1 MEATSVSV
9 ATPYPAR
16 LEGHLERP
24 SRWLW
29 LVKWLLAVPH
39 YFVLA
44 FLWLAFAVL
53 SVIAFVAILF
63 TGRYPRGIFDF
74 NVGVMRWTWRVSF
87 YAFAANGTD
96 RYPPFT
102 LADVPDY
109 PARLAV
115 AYPAWQR
122 KGLPL
127 IGWWLVGIPQYLVAG
142 VFAGGG
148 CAMGWQMNGG
158 GSVSTGWPGLI
169 GLLVF
174 FGVVVLLFRGA
185 YPRSIFDF
193 VLGLNRWVL
202 RVGAYAALMTP
213 EYPPFRLDAGEV
225 DTAGLFV
232 PAALAADPSASA
244 QPREAAATGTA
255 RWGGGRVL
263 AVVLGSIAVLA
274 ALAVVVAGG
283 VAVAFDQTQRDGGYL
298 MRGSTVYS
306 TSTYALVSDSYGN
319 EAAGEPFLA
328 RRLLGHVRID
338 VRSATPVFAGIGPA
352 VAVDSY
358 LAGVRREVATGFDPR
373 RSDFRQQ
380 GVSAPVGRPATQGI
394 WEAQAVGAGA
404 QSLTWA
410 PRAGEWRIVLMRPD
424 GSAGV
429 RAELAVGAELPQ
441 LLWFGIGAL
450 MAGGMLLIVGA
461 GVIYAAVPRAPR
473 RDG

>member
-16 LEGHLERP
+16 LEGRLEQP

-29 LVKWLLAVPH
+29 LVKWLLAIPH
-39 YFVLA
+39 FVVLA

-53 SVIAFVAILF
+53 SVVAFVAVLF

-96 RYPPFT
+96 RYPPFALT
-102 LADVPDY
+102 DVPDY
-109 PARLAV
+109 PARLAI

-127 IGWWLVGIPQYLVAG
+127 IGWWLAGLPQYIVAG
-142 VFAGGG
+142 VFAGGSG
-148 CAMGWQMNGG
+148 ALGWEVSGG
-158 GSVSTGWPGLI
+158 RSVTLGWPGLI
-169 GLLVF
+169 GVLVF

-225 DTAGLFV
+225 DTAGLLV
-232 PAALAADPSASA
+232 PTALSTDAPAPAE
-244 QPREAAATGTA
+244 PA
-255 RWGGGRVL
+255 RWSTGRVL

-274 ALAVVVAGG
+274 ALAILIAGA
-283 VAVAFDQTQRDGGYL
+283 VAVGFDQTRRDGGYL
-298 MRGSTVYS
+298 MRAGTVYS
-306 TSTYALVSDSYGN
+306 TGTYALVSDSYGD
-319 EAAGEPFLA
+319 EVAGDPFLA

-338 VRSATPVFAGIGPA
+338 VRSAAPVFVGIGPA
-352 VAVDSY
+352 DAVDGY
-358 LAGVRREVATGFDPR
+358 LAGVRREVGTGLDPGPG
-373 RSDFRQQ
+373 DFRLQ
-380 GVSAPVGRPATQGI
+380 GASAPGAPPATQGF
-394 WEAQAVGAGA
+394 WAARAVGAGA
-404 QSLTWA
+404 QSLTWT
-410 PRAGEWRIVLMRPD
+410 PRHGEWRIVLMRPD

-429 RAELAVGAELPQ
+429 RAGLAVGAELPQ

-450 MAGGMLLIVGA
+450 ITGGMVLIVGA
-461 GVIYAAVPRAPR
+461 GVIYAAVPRAAR
-473 RDG
+473 QGR

>member
-1 MEATSVSV
+1 MEATAVSV

-29 LVKWLLAVPH
+29 LLKWLLAVPH

-87 YAFAANGTD
+87 YAFAANGSD

-115 AYPAWQR
+115 AYPVWQR

-148 CAMGWQMNGG
+148 GAMGWQLSTH
-158 GSVSTGWPGLI
+158 GSTTFGWPGLI

-174 FGVVVLLFRGA
+174 FGLIVLLFRGA

-213 EYPPFRLDAGEV
+213 EYPPFRLDAGEL

-232 PAALAADPSASA
+232 PTALSPSPSTSA
-244 QPREAAATGTA
+244 QPRDAVATRTA
-255 RWGGGRVL
+255 GWGGGRVL
-263 AVVLGSIAVLA
+263 AVVLGSMAVLA
-274 ALAVVVAGG
+274 ALVALIAGG
-283 VAVAFDQTQRDGGYL
+283 VAVGFDQTQRDGGFL
-298 MRGSTVYS
+298 MTGRTVYS
-306 TSTYALVSDSYGN
+306 TATYALVSDNYGTGT
-319 EAAGEPFLA
+319 AGKPFLA
-328 RRLLGHVRID
+328 RRLLGHVRVN
-338 VRSATPVFAGIGPA
+338 VRSTTPVFVGIGPA
-352 VAVDSY
+352 AAVDSY
-358 LAGVRREVATGFDPR
+358 LAGVRREVATSFDPR
-373 RSDFRQQ
+373 RSDFRLQ
-380 GVSAPVGRPATQGI
+380 GVTAPVGLPARQGI
-394 WEAQAVGAGA
+394 WAAQTVGAGVH
-404 QSLTWA
+404 SLTWT
-410 PRAGEWRIVLMRPD
+410 PRAGEWRIVLMNPD

-429 RAELAVGAELPQ
+429 HAGLAVGAELPQ

-450 MAGGMLLIVGA
+450 IAGGVLLIVGA

-473 RDG
+473 RDR

>member
-16 LEGHLERP
+16 LEGHLEQP

-39 YFVLA
+39 YVVLA
-44 FLWLAFAVL
+44 FLWVAFTVL

-74 NVGVMRWTWRVSF
+74 NVGVMRWSWRVSF

-102 LADVPDY
+102 LADVPEY

-127 IGWWLVGIPQYLVAG
+127 IGWWLVGIPQYMVAG
-142 VFAGGG
+142 VFAGG
-148 CAMGWQMNGG
+148 CAFGWQLGTS
-158 GSVSTGWPGLI
+158 GSTVFGWFGLI

-174 FGVVVLLFRGA
+174 FGAIVLLFRGA

-213 EYPPFRLDAGEV
+213 EYPPFRLDPGEI
-225 DTAGLFV
+225 DTAGLVV
-232 PAALAADPSASA
+232 PAALSPEAAAVAP
-244 QPREAAATGTA
+244 PREAATA
-255 RWGGGRVL
+255 RWSGGRVL
-263 AVVLGSIAVLA
+263 AVVVGSLAVLA
-274 ALAVVVAGG
+274 ALAALSAGV

-298 MRGSTVYS
+298 MTGRTAYS
-306 TSTYALVSDSYGN
+306 TGTYAVVSDTYGTGT
-319 EAAGEPFLA
+319 AFEPLSA
-328 RRLLGHVRID
+328 RRLFGDVRID
-338 VRSATPVFAGIGPA
+338 VRSATPVFVGIGPRA
-352 VAVDSY
+352 DVDGY

-373 RSDFRQQ
+373 PTEFRQQ
-380 GVSAPVGRPATQGI
+380 GLTAPAGLPAAQGF
-394 WEAQAVGAGA
+394 WAAQTVGAGA
-404 QSLTWA
+404 HSLTWA
-410 PRAGEWRIVLMRPD
+410 PRAGEWRIVLMSPD

-429 RAELAVGAELPQ
+429 RAGLAVGAELPQ

-450 MAGGMLLIVGA
+450 IAGGLLLIVGA
-461 GVIYAAVPRAPR
+461 GVIYAAVPRAR
-473 RDG
+473 RQGG

>member
-16 LEGHLERP
+16 LEGHLEQP

-39 YFVLA
+39 YVVLA

-148 CAMGWQMNGG
+148 GAMGWQMSSH
-158 GSVSTGWPGLI
+158 GSMTFGWPGLI

-174 FGVVVLLFRGA
+174 FGLLVLLFRGA

-213 EYPPFRLDAGEV
+213 EYPPFRLDAGEI
-225 DTAGLFV
+225 DTAGLIV
-232 PAALAADPSASA
+232 PAALSADPSAVA
-244 QPREAAATGTA
+244 QPREVAATRTA
-255 RWGGGRVL
+255 GWGGGRVL
-263 AVVLGSIAVLA
+263 AVVLGSVAVLA
-274 ALAVVVAGG
+274 ALAALIAGG
-283 VAVAFDQTQRDGGYL
+283 VAIVFDQTQRDGGYL
-298 MRGSTVYS
+298 MTGGTAYS
-306 TSTYALVSDSYGN
+306 TSTYALVSDNYGTGT
-319 EAAGEPFLA
+319 AGEPFLA
-328 RRLLGHVRID
+328 RRLLGHVRIN
-338 VRSATPVFAGIGPA
+338 VRSTTPVFVGIGPA
-352 VAVDSY
+352 TAVDSY
-358 LAGVRREVATGFDPR
+358 LAGVRREVATSFDPR
-373 RSDFRQQ
+373 QSDFRLQ
-380 GVSAPVGRPATQGI
+380 GLTAPAGLPAAQGF
-394 WEAQAVGAGA
+394 WAAQMVGAGA
-404 QSLTWA
+404 HPLTWT
-410 PRAGEWRIVLMRPD
+410 PRAGEWRIVLMNPD
-424 GSAGV
+424 GSAVV
-429 RAELAVGAELPQ
+429 RAGLAVGAELPQ
-441 LLWFGIGAL
+441 LIWFGIGAL
-450 MAGGMLLIVGA
+450 IAGGMLLIVGA

>member
-29 LVKWLLAVPH
+29 LVKWLLALPH
-39 YFVLA
+39 YIVLA

-122 KGLPL
+122 TGLPL
-127 IGWWLVGIPQYLVAG
+127 IGWWLAGIPQYLVAG

-148 CAMGWQMNGG
+148 GAMGWEMSTH
-158 GSVSTGWPGLI
+158 GSMRLGWPGLI

-174 FGVVVLLFRGA
+174 FGVVVLLFRGT
-185 YPRSIFDF
+185 YPRGIFDF

-202 RVGAYAALMTP
+202 RVSAYAALMTP
-213 EYPPFRLDAGEV
+213 EYPPWRLDGGEI
-225 DTAGLFV
+225 DTAGLVV
-232 PAALAADPSASA
+232 PAALSA
-244 QPREAAATGTA
+244 QEPAAPTAEAR
-255 RWGGGRVL
+255 RWSGGRVL
-263 AVVLGSIAVLA
+263 AVVLGSVAVLA
-274 ALAVVVAGG
+274 ALAALAGG
-283 VAVAFDQTQRDGGYL
+283 TVAVVFDQTQRDAAGFL
-298 MRGSTVYS
+298 MTGRTAYA
-306 TSTYALVSDSYGN
+306 TDTYALVSDSYRTG
-319 EAAGEPFLA
+319 AADEPLLA
-328 RRLLGHVRID
+328 RRLLGDVRIAA
-338 VRSATPVFAGIGPA
+338 RSTSPVFVGIGPA
-352 VAVDSY
+352 ANVDRY
-358 LAGVRREVATGFDPR
+358 LAGVRREVATDFGARP
-373 RSDFRQQ
+373 SDFRLR
-380 GVSAPVGRPATQGI
+380 GAAAPSTPP
-394 WEAQAVGAGA
+394 GA
-404 QSLTWA
+404 QPFWASEVTGIGEQTLTWT
-410 PRAGEWRIVLMRPD
+410 PRAGDWRVVLMNSD

-429 RAELAVGAELPQ
+429 RATMSAGAELPQ
-441 LLWFGIGAL
+441 LLWIGLAAL
-450 MAGGMLLIVGA
+450 VGGGLLLIVGA
-461 GVIYAAVPRAPR
+461 GAIYAAVPRAPR
-473 RDG
+473 RIERTR